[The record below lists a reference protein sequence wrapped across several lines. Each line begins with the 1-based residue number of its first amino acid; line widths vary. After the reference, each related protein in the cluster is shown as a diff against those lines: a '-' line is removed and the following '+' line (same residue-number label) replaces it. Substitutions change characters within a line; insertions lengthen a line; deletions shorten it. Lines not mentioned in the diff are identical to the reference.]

1 GVSSESGASPPG
13 RRPHSDGLAMIVIAF
28 FFALAADAGVNDAI
42 VARIGDKPVYYSAI
56 RCDARQLRVVGRPG
70 SAAYTAEEQ
79 CRPIE
84 QARLNELVVPPLYEV
99 ASRELNVAV
108 TIEEV
113 RSRMALGGIDDAA
126 IRRLSQQ
133 STVLP
138 SAILE
143 VLSGRDLHQVWQERL
158 SAGGR
163 ILMSE
168 EAFVEIIR
176 ATPSVAAAR
185 RLLADASFEETKE
198 QLIAV
203 ERNELLAEK
212 IYQSISA

>member
-1 GVSSESGASPPG
+1 
-13 RRPHSDGLAMIVIAF
+13 MIVIAF

-113 RSRMALGGIDDAA
+113 RSRMAFGGIDDAA

-143 VLSGRDLHQVWQERL
+143 VLSACSS
-158 SAGGR
+158 SA
-163 ILMSE
+163 
-168 EAFVEIIR
+168 
-176 ATPSVAAAR
+176 
-185 RLLADASFEETKE
+185 AS
-198 QLIAV
+198 
-203 ERNELLAEK
+203 
-212 IYQSISA
+212 SISIRSRSHRSTTSLASMPNARMP